1 MFKIVE
7 FDDIVRVPPSL
18 FVKPLKE
25 AVMEVLKERYEGQ
38 IITDIGLVISVL
50 DAEPSEYGQVVFNDG
65 ALYHKTRFKAL
76 VYTPILHEV
85 IEGEVVLVEEFGML
99 IRLGPLDGFLHKS
112 QVFDDFF
119 SYSREQDMLLGSKT
133 GRIIRKGDKIRAR
146 IVSISYGH
154 RRRALRIGLTMR
166 QPYLGK
172 LEWIEEEIKGREG
185 EEKSTVP

>member
-65 ALYHKTRFKAL
+65 ALYHKTRFRAL